1 MEQVEYIY
9 LSPGE
14 IYVYLNCR
22 LFMALLQSSNVR
34 IVQHRSAPLPQVEKS
49 LKMSHALSSLMRASL
64 FKNNWLS

>member
-49 LKMSHALSSLMRASL
+49 
-64 FKNNWLS
+64 